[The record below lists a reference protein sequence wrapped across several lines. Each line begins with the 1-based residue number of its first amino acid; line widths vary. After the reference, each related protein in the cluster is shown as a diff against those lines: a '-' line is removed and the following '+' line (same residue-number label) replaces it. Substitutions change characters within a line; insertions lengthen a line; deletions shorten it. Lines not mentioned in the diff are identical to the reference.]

1 MSDKQSVPEQK
12 EIKDDIPSM
21 SAKDMRNPKRTQGW
35 KMLKSRY
42 GENVSLQ
49 KLSAVAKV
57 MMQCIDH
64 NIPSETPSLSRE
76 DIRSKEKL
84 ILWFDTHIEFIRPF
98 LSPGMMIGYDKGK
111 FVPIPIP
118 KETTKKVEDKE
129 KEEEKDKE
137 KK

>member
-1 MSDKQSVPEQK
+1 
-12 EIKDDIPSM
+12 M

-42 GENVSLQ
+42 GENVSHQ
-49 KLSAVAKV
+49 KLAAVAKV
-57 MMQCIDH
+57 MMHCIDH

-76 DIRSKEKL
+76 EIRSKDKL

-98 LSPGMMIGYDKGK
+98 LSPGMMIGYDSGK

-118 KETTKKVEDKE
+118 KETTE

>member
-84 ILWFDTHIEFIRPF
+84 ILWFDTC
-98 LSPGMMIGYDKGK
+98 LLYTLK
-111 FVPIPIP
+111 F
-118 KETTKKVEDKE
+118 
-129 KEEEKDKE
+129 
-137 KK
+137 